1 MPCLKGTLAG
11 MGRWVALLAAAATL
25 GALAGCGNDNEQQ
38 VRDTLGVFGAA
49 TAHKDYQTLCD
60 RVFATDLV
68 RRVEAIG
75 LPCEEAM
82 RLALRSLQKPT
93 LTVRS
98 VKVTGV
104 NAYASVRTAALGQ
117 KPSTDTIQ
125 LHKDHGVWRVSS
137 LAGTPVPKPTL

>member
-1 MPCLKGTLAG
+1 MPRSAAL
-11 MGRWVALLAAAATL
+11 LLAAAAMTA
-25 GALAGCGNDNEQQ
+25 GLAGCGNSDEQE
-38 VRDTLGVFGAA
+38 VRDTLGVFGQA
-49 TAHKDYQTLCD
+49 TARHDYQTLCD

-68 RRVEAIG
+68 HRVESIG

-82 RLALRSLQKPT
+82 RIAMASLHKPT
-93 LTVRS
+93 LSVRS

>member
-1 MPCLKGTLAG
+1 

-82 RLALRSLQKPT
+82 RIALARLQKPT
-93 LTVRS
+93 LSVRS
-98 VKVTGV
+98 VKVAGV